1 MPIQTVDQFELNEK
15 RVFIRCDFNV
25 PLNAAGE
32 ITDDLRIRE
41 ALPTIRFALEKNAR
55 VILAS
60 HLGRPKGKPDPRFSL
75 KPVANRLR
83 EFLDLPEILFS
94 EHCVGDGLVKLTKEL
109 APREVLLLE
118 NLRFDPGEES
128 NNEEFSEMLAKLCD
142 IYINDAF
149 GTAHRAHASTV
160 GMAAF
165 VKEKGC
171 GFLIE
176 KELRFLQP
184 IVGNPKRPLVAI
196 LGGAKVSDKI
206 PAIENL
212 LHFVDK
218 ICIGGAMA
226 YTFLKAQGI
235 EVGASKWEAG
245 KIHTAKKILDRAS
258 TKEIPFLLPRD
269 HVIVQKPEEVS
280 LSQITEGTAIPKGW
294 MGVDVGPKTLAEMK
308 KILSGAKTVFWNGPL
323 GIYEIEKFAQGTYSV
338 ARLLAESD
346 AESVIGGGDSAAAA
360 AACGVTDKISHIS
373 TGGGASLKL
382 IEGKVLPGLKAL
394 EI

>member
-1 MPIQTVDQFELNEK
+1 MPIQTVDQFDLNEK

-32 ITDDLRIRE
+32 ITDDLRLRE

-55 VILAS
+55 IILAS
-60 HLGRPKGKPDPRFSL
+60 HLGRPKGKPAPQFSL
-75 KPVANRLR
+75 KPVADRLR
-83 EFLDLPEILFS
+83 ELLDLPEILFS
-94 EHCVGDGLVKLTKEL
+94 EHCVGDGLVKLTKGM
-109 APREVLLLE
+109 APQQVLLLE

-128 NNEEFSEMLAKLCD
+128 NNVEFSEMLAKLCD

-160 GMAAF
+160 GITNF
-165 VKEKGC
+165 VKQKGC

-176 KELRFLQP
+176 KELQFLRP
-184 IVGNPKRPLVAI
+184 IIGNPKRPLVAI

-212 LHFVDK
+212 LKTVDK
-218 ICIGGAMA
+218 ICVGGAMA
-226 YTFLKAQGI
+226 YTFLKAQGV
-235 EVGASKWEAG
+235 EVGSSKWEPR

-258 TKEIPFLLPRD
+258 TKGIPFLLPKD
-269 HVIVQKPEEVS
+269 HVIVQKPEEGA
-280 LSQITEGTAIPKGW
+280 LSQNTEGVSIPKGW

-308 KILSGAKTVFWNGPL
+308 KTLANAKTVFWNGPL

-338 ARLLAESD
+338 ARLLAESN
-346 AESVIGGGDSAAAA
+346 AESVIGGGDSAAAV
-360 AACGVTDKISHIS
+360 AACGVADKIAHIS
-373 TGGGASLKL
+373 TGGGASLEL
-382 IEGKVLPGLKAL
+382 IEGKKLPGLKAL